1 MLTSHRSE
9 ILHSLIFF
17 FFRTKMKI
25 DFHSV
30 EFLNRTICSH
40 SVAPHQPGHINTS
53 SSDTVLL
60 YEDQSQTPRIVR
72 WLNCFVAPPTPVTGT
87 DVTYTHH
94 ALIWDMCC
102 VKHAEKELLTMTRAN
117 NGLVAFS
124 TQRGHQAG
132 WTVKGKLTGMAMD
145 MSVWGITSD
154 GHGHLFVCDINNSCV
169 QMFSTSGRY
178 MGTVLREGDQGLA
191 QPWLIRWCE
200 TTSSLVVVHIKNRE
214 YQVSVIKVTIEDQSP
229 EVVSPA
235 QETPAVVSTPASVA
249 VPMEVQQTTIAPP
262 PPPPPLSATPAAPE
276 RPLSID
282 DFRCRGNVTLRLKG
296 YTNRRVLYFIFAVKF
311 LCFNQTSCKHI
322 HCTVHSQIN
331 LFIVKI

>member
-9 ILHSLIFF
+9 ILHSLTFF

-30 EFLNRTICSH
+30 ELLNRTMCSH

-53 SSDTVLL
+53 SPDTVLL

-87 DVTYTHH
+87 DVTNTHH

-102 VKHAEKELLTMTRAN
+102 VKHAEKELLIMTRAN

-200 TTSSLVVVHIKNRE
+200 TTSSLVLVHIKNRE

-249 VPMEVQQTTIAPP
+249 VSTPASAPAPVPMEVQQTTIAPP
-262 PPPPPLSATPAAPE
+262 PPPPSATPAAPE
-276 RPLSID
+276 RPLSIE
-282 DFRCRGNVTLRLKG
+282 DFRCRGNVAFKRIYEQKSS
-296 YTNRRVLYFIFAVKF
+296 VLYIRCEIS
-311 LCFNQTSCKHI
+311 L
-322 HCTVHSQIN
+322 
-331 LFIVKI
+331 L